1 VTKSQADT
9 SSNKD
14 GNNNSIVSSSAA
26 DNNRLENVLI
36 LQGGGSLGAFGCGVF
51 KALANNNIKLDIV
64 AGTSIGGINAA
75 IIAGSKNEKH
85 TEQALEQFWLEL
97 SEGFVDLDRATF
109 PSLPKFVEE
118 MLLASG
124 YYYNLPTHSLN
135 QQENYSY
142 STGIRRKYAKLSI
155 GADVLQQII
164 CTIKI
169 RRAPTSYEGLNC
181 ENADFRI
188 RY

>member
-1 VTKSQADT
+1 MTKGQTDT

-14 GNNNSIVSSSAA
+14 NSNNRVVSSSPSRSSRSSSVA

-51 KALANNNIKLDIV
+51 KALANNNVKLDII
-64 AGTSIGGINAA
+64 AGTSIDGINAS

-85 TEQALEQFWLEL
+85 PEQALEQFWLEL
-97 SEGFVDLDRATF
+97 SESFVDVNRAPF

-124 YYYNLPTHSLN
+124 YLHTH
-135 QQENYSY
+135 
-142 STGIRRKYAKLSI
+142 
-155 GADVLQQII
+155 
-164 CTIKI
+164 
-169 RRAPTSYEGLNC
+169 
-181 ENADFRI
+181 
-188 RY
+188 